1 MKEALKR
8 FKNLARLLMALLAA
22 VFYCYPSRGIFV
34 LGLTGTKGKSL
45 TLELIN
51 AALEKAGKKT
61 ALLSS
66 ARVKMGGESEENLTG
81 NTMPGRAFVQR
92 FLRRAVDR
100 KMDYVLIEV
109 TSEGIARHIHERI
122 DWDAGLFLNLHPE
135 HIEAHGSFENYRST
149 KVEFFKYIAE
159 RSRKNPKYF
168 FINKDDPNAKYFE
181 EAAAKNKIIYF
192 GGGFLSANYAAAE
205 TVART
210 LGLDEK
216 IIKEALKEFK
226 GLPGRMEFVQ
236 KEPFIVLID
245 YAHTPESLAEIYK
258 YAVSLN
264 PRKIIGVLGSAG
276 GGRDKWKRPKLGEIA
291 AGFCDELVLTN
302 EDPYDEPPLEII
314 EEIGRGVEESGSEVK
329 LYKILDREE
338 AIEKAVSLAGKG
350 DAVLITGKGSEPYIH
365 LARGR
370 KLAWSDKKI
379 ALQALAQN
387 EEKI

>member
-1 MKEALKR
+1 MKETLKR
-8 FKNLARLLMALLAA
+8 FKDLVRLLMASLAA
-22 VFYCYPSRGIFV
+22 VFYRCPSRGIFV
-34 LGLTGTKGKSL
+34 LGLTGTKGKTL

-51 AALEKAGKKT
+51 AVLERAGKKT

-66 ARVKMGGESEENLTG
+66 TRIKIDRESGENLTG
-81 NTMPGRAFVQR
+81 NTMPGRAFIQR

-109 TSEGIARHIHERI
+109 TSEGIARHIHEHI

-135 HIEAHGSFENYRST
+135 HIEAHGSFENYRSA

-159 RSRKNPKYF
+159 CSRKKPKYF
-168 FINKDDPNAKYFE
+168 FINKDDFNAKYFE

-192 GGGFLSANYAAAE
+192 GGGFLRANYAAAE
-205 TVART
+205 AVGRT

-216 IIKEALKEFK
+216 IIKEALEEFK
-226 GLPGRMEFVQ
+226 GLPGRMEFIQ
-236 KEPFIVLID
+236 KKPFIVLID
-245 YAHTPESLAEIYK
+245 YAHTPESLAEVYK

-302 EDPYDEPPLEII
+302 EDPYDEDPLEII
-314 EEIGRGVEESGSEVK
+314 EEIGRGAEESGSEVN

-338 AIEKAVSLAGKG
+338 AIEKAVSLAGEG

-365 LARGR
+365 LARGK
-370 KLAWSDKKI
+370 KLPWSDKKT